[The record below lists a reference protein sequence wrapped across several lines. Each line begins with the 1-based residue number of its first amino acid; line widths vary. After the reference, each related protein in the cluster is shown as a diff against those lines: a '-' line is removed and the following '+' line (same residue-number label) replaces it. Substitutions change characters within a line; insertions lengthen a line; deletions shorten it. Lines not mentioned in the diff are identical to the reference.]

1 MIDQA
6 IERAAHL
13 AAPTHLVADTRAEFR
28 AAALEHLEHAS
39 RIGAHTLVIDLAAT
53 TEIDASGLGILVL
66 LQKRAR
72 ERGMG
77 TSLEHPSDELRRMLA
92 LTRLD
97 YLFAIGD

>member
-6 IERAAHL
+6 TARTAHL
-13 AAPTHLVADTRAEFR
+13 ATPTRLVADTRAEFR
-28 AAALEHLEHAS
+28 AAALEQLEHAS
-39 RIGAHTLVIDLAAT
+39 RIGAHALVIDLAAT

-77 TSLEHPSDELRRMLA
+77 TSLEHPSVELRRMLA